1 MRLTEP
7 GLTIAYTGDTL
18 SAAQVG
24 SLPLHA
30 SGRLLLTHF
39 WPGTDRELAVSEAR
53 RRIAGEM
60 YQANG
65 GAVIELFPFDTNSR
79 EESRVWLALMAQA
92 AVEPDLADAADSAA
106 QRLQSPL
113 AARIAHSVNAGELRA
128 DIDPEHEATR
138 LRLLRDGLALHLL
151 ATPRRTSNRWALQIL
166 DEHLGTLTA
175 RPIPAPTNRRS
186 LTPR

>member
-65 GAVIELFPFDTNSR
+65 GAVIEVFPFDTNSR
-79 EESRVWLALMAQA
+79 EESRVWLAFMAQA
-92 AVEPDLADAADSAA
+92 AVEPDLADAADTAA

-128 DIDPEHEATR
+128 DIDPR
-138 LRLLRDGLALHLL
+138 
-151 ATPRRTSNRWALQIL
+151 
-166 DEHLGTLTA
+166 A
-175 RPIPAPTNRRS
+175 RGDAAAAAAAARRS
-186 LTPR
+186 GTAPPGDTPTDLQQMGTADPRQPSVR